1 MPFSKLGLPPALL
14 NGVKAMGYVDPTP
27 IQLRAIPVVLAGGD
41 LIGSAQTGTGKTAAF
56 ALPVLARLVKHESRG
71 PRVLVLEPTRE
82 LAAQVETAFR
92 DFGRFTDIRA
102 TVVHGGV
109 GYGRQR
115 SEIQSGTDIV
125 IATPGRLM
133 DFLQEGT
140 LRLENVKI
148 LILDE
153 VDRMLDMGFVKDVK
167 KIIAKCPRERQTLF
181 FSATIPPEIADIASF
196 ALRNPTRIEIGVAR
210 TVNKSVSHAI
220 YPVSMGKKFDLLVAL
235 LEKTDFHSCLV
246 FSRTK
251 HGADKIARKL
261 KSANHSVAVLH
272 ANRSQSQRVEAL
284 EGFKSGKYEVMV
296 ATDIAARGID
306 VAGVSHVIN
315 YDIPANP
322 EDYVHRI
329 GRTGRAAAVGEAF
342 TITTPDQAND
352 IRDIERFIGQ
362 KVPQLKLDGFDYH
375 AAPTFPV
382 NAPQTSPHSRGGDGY
397 RPNSGGGGRPSHSSQ
412 HRRDGGA
419 GRSTGGKGSGGQ
431 GNGGQRIGAPRYQDG
446 PAPAGG
452 HSQSGGHSPSGSHAS
467 SAQPAPQR
475 GGLSRG
481 TWRRRG

>member
-1 MPFSKLGLPPALL
+1 MSFSQLGLPPALL

-27 IQLRAIPVVLAGGD
+27 IQLRAIPVVLTGGD

-56 ALPVLARLVKHESRG
+56 ALPVLARLVKHEARG

-115 SEIQSGTDIV
+115 SEIQAGTDIV

-140 LRLENVKI
+140 LRLEGVKI

-167 KIIAKCPRERQTLF
+167 KIIARCPRERQTLF

-196 ALRNPTRIEIGVAR
+196 ALRNPTRIEIGIAR

-272 ANRSQSQRVEAL
+272 ANRSQPQRVEAL

-375 AAPTFPV
+375 SAPTFPV
-382 NAPQTSPHSRGGDGY
+382 HAPQQSPGNFGRGGGGGGGGY

-431 GNGGQRIGAPRYQDG
+431 GNGGQRIGPPKYADG
-446 PAPAGG
+446 GAPAAGGQSQGG
-452 HSQSGGHSPSGSHAS
+452 HG
-467 SAQPAPQR
+467 AQPTPER
-475 GGLSRG
+475 GALSRG
-481 TWRRRG
+481 RWGRRG